1 MNGRDSNSENRFCEY
16 APVTAPESMIAL
28 ARKLQSCGN
37 EVAFIGVPDVEP
49 FAHAA
54 SLDFVSF
61 CEKDYPEGSIS
72 KGWGSVAKMHGIDV
86 TRCMV

>member
-1 MNGRDSNSENRFCEY
+1 
-16 APVTAPESMIAL
+16 MIAL

-72 KGWGSVAKMHGIDV
+72 KGWGSVAKMHGIDCHAV
-86 TRCMV
+86 YGLIFKQKYSCN